1 MLIWFILHTNPGHC
15 FRNEDIASTV
25 WARISSSYYVLNHQF
40 VWCEI
45 INLWTVCRSRLDWRS
60 TITDKIKSHVVYS
73 IAMYY
78 KHTNL
83 KYKGNLIKPNFEQ
96 PMLWTRIS
104 SPNSRSG
111 RISVRDERQESDGEA
126 KLCVVVKLFDAEW
139 LLSDLYTWCR
149 RLNKRLFDTCIW
161 NISCTSIRKTIHI
174 SCLFKVPF
182 CERLAPQ
189 GFTRL
194 LLPSRAMSWPLV
206 GGCGRSKIDC
216 DCCYFHIPSRYKI
229 FVGCQERTTSV

>member
-1 MLIWFILHTNPGHC
+1 MLFWFILHTNPGHC

-126 KLCVVVKLFDAEW
+126 ELCVVVKLFDAEW
-139 LLSDLYTWCR
+139 LLSKPICILDAGGLTNGS
-149 RLNKRLFDTCIW
+149 LTHVFEIFHAHLFEKPSTY
-161 NISCTSIRKTIHI
+161 HA
-174 SCLFKVPF
+174 CL
-182 CERLAPQ
+182 
-189 GFTRL
+189 
-194 LLPSRAMSWPLV
+194 
-206 GGCGRSKIDC
+206 RSL
-216 DCCYFHIPSRYKI
+216 
-229 FVGCQERTTSV
+229 SVKD